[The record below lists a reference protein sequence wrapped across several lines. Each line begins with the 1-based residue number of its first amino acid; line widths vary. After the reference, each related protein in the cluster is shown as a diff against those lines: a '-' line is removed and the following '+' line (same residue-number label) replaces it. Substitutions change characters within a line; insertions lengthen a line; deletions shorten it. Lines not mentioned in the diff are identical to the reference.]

1 MGLKMPL
8 TQAVA
13 DVSNMKNLGRTVNT
27 GPTQQLSWKIVWIR
41 LDKTVLIPNTE
52 TTLLNVGFSNEM

>member
-8 TQAVA
+8 TQAAA
-13 DVSNMKNLGRTVNT
+13 DASNMKNLGRTVNT
-27 GPTQQLSWKIVWIR
+27 EPIQQLSWKIVWIR